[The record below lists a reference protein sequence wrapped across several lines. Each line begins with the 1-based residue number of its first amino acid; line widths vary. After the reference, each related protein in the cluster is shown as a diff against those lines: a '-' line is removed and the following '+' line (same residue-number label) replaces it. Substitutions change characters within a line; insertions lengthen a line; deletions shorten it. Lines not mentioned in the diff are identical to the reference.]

1 MAVIVK
7 YVIERNGV
15 EKMTFAA
22 KSEAD
27 AYDKMLDIADELFV
41 VLGQSQLL
49 ADESQQESLALY
61 LAQNKD
67 EILQALGAKA
77 KTVKKDKAVEPAF
90 DPLKAPDLLTATLET
105 QADVVVEPMVAA
117 KQAAK
122 ELIIVRDEDDLL
134 LDRSAA

>member
-1 MAVIVK
+1 VKKAMAVIVK

-27 AYDKMLDIADELFV
+27 AYDKMLDLADELFV
-41 VLGQSQLL
+41 VLGQSKLL
-49 ADESQQESLALY
+49 SDEAQQESLALY

-67 EILQALGAKA
+67 ELLQALGAKA
-77 KTVKKDKAVEPAF
+77 KTVKKDKAVELAAELTVSEPV
-90 DPLKAPDLLTATLET
+90 APHTFEGSAAL
-105 QADVVVEPMVAA
+105 VEKSV
-117 KQAAK
+117 AK

>member
-49 ADESQQESLALY
+49 ADEAQQESLALY

-77 KTVKKDKAVEPAF
+77 KTVKKDKAVEPA
-90 DPLKAPDLLTATLET
+90 ADLLTATLET

>member
-1 MAVIVK
+1 
-7 YVIERNGV
+7 
-15 EKMTFAA
+15 MTFAA

-41 VLGQSQLL
+41 VLGQSKLIG
-49 ADESQQESLALY
+49 DEAQQESLALY

-77 KTVKKDKAVEPAF
+77 KTVKKDKAAEPAAE
-90 DPLKAPDLLTATLET
+90 PLLTTLEP
-105 QADVVVEPMVAA
+105 QAHVGNEQLVSA

-122 ELIIVRDEDDLL
+122 ELIIVRDEDDLI

>member
-27 AYDKMLDIADELFV
+27 AYDKMLDMADELFL
-41 VLGQSQLL
+41 VLGQSKLL
-49 ADESQQESLALY
+49 ADEAQQESLALY

-67 EILQALGAKA
+67 DILQALGAKA
-77 KTVKKDKAVEPAF
+77 KTAKKDK
-90 DPLKAPDLLTATLET
+90 
-105 QADVVVEPMVAA
+105 VVEMAAESPVAVTVSA
-117 KQAAK
+117 ELVENTGSTPATRQAAK
-122 ELIIVRDEDDLL
+122 ELIIVRDEDDLS

>member
-41 VLGQSQLL
+41 VLGQSKLL
-49 ADESQQESLALY
+49 ADEAQQESLALY

-67 EILQALGAKA
+67 EVLQALGAKA
-77 KTVKKDKAVEPAF
+77 KTVKKDKAVELAAE
-90 DPLKAPDLLTATLET
+90 PLIIESAESEESSAI
-105 QADVVVEPMVAA
+105 AA
-117 KQAAK
+117 KSVAK
-122 ELIIVRDEDDLL
+122 ELVIVRDEDDLL

>member
-27 AYDKMLDIADELFV
+27 AYDKMLDIADELFA
-41 VLGQSQLL
+41 VLGQSKLL
-49 ADESQQESLALY
+49 ADEAQQESLALY

-67 EILQALGAKA
+67 EVLQALGAKA
-77 KTVKKDKAVEPAF
+77 KPVKKDKTAETAVEPAVAASLENTG
-90 DPLKAPDLLTATLET
+90 DAGKAPQLS
-105 QADVVVEPMVAA
+105 A

>member
-77 KTVKKDKAVEPAF
+77 KTVKKDKAAEPA
-90 DPLKAPDLLTATLET
+90 ADLLTATLEPL
-105 QADVVVEPMVAA
+105 ADVAVESIVAA

>member
-41 VLGQSQLL
+41 VLGESKLL
-49 ADESQQESLALY
+49 VDEAQQESLALY

-67 EILQALGAKA
+67 EILQALGNKA
-77 KTVKKDKAVEPAF
+77 KTAKKE
-90 DPLKAPDLLTATLET
+90 KAPEVVDGAAAPVIEDIVAQSTAPK
-105 QADVVVEPMVAA
+105 VSA

-122 ELIIVRDEDDLL
+122 ELIIVRDEDEPE

>member
-27 AYDKMLDIADELFV
+27 AYDKMLDLADELFV
-41 VLGQSQLL
+41 VLGQSKLL
-49 ADESQQESLALY
+49 SDEAQQESLALY

-67 EILQALGAKA
+67 ELLQALGAKA
-77 KTVKKDKAVEPAF
+77 KTVKKEKAVELAAEPTVSESVAQHSF
-90 DPLKAPDLLTATLET
+90 DVSP
-105 QADVVVEPMVAA
+105 VGVEKSV
-117 KQAAK
+117 AK

>member
-41 VLGQSQLL
+41 VLGQSKLL
-49 ADESQQESLALY
+49 GDEAQQESLALY

-77 KTVKKDKAVEPAF
+77 KTVKKDKAVEPA
-90 DPLKAPDLLTATLET
+90 ADLLTATLET
-105 QADVVVEPMVAA
+105 QADIAAESAVAA

-122 ELIIVRDEDDLL
+122 E
-134 LDRSAA
+134 SA

>member
-77 KTVKKDKAVEPAF
+77 KTVKKDKAVEPA
-90 DPLKAPDLLTATLET
+90 ADLLTATLEPL
-105 QADVVVEPMVAA
+105 ADVVTESIVAA

>member
-77 KTVKKDKAVEPAF
+77 KTVKKDKAVEPTA
-90 DPLKAPDLLTATLET
+90 DLLTATLEPL
-105 QADVVVEPMVAA
+105 ADVAAESAVAA

>member
-27 AYDKMLDIADELFV
+27 AYDKMLDMADELFV

-49 ADESQQESLALY
+49 ADESQQELLALF

-67 EILQALGAKA
+67 DILQALGAKA
-77 KTVKKDKAVEPAF
+77 KTVKKDKAVEPA
-90 DPLKAPDLLTATLET
+90 ADLLTATLEPL
-105 QADVVVEPMVAA
+105 ADVATESVVAA

>member
-27 AYDKMLDIADELFV
+27 AYDKMLDMADELFL

-49 ADESQQESLALY
+49 ADEEQRESLALY
-61 LAQNKD
+61 LAQHKD
-67 EILQALGAKA
+67 DMLQALGAKA
-77 KTVKKDKAVEPAF
+77 KTAKKEKLAEPAT
-90 DPLKAPDLLTATLET
+90 DLLTAITAPLN
-105 QADVVVEPMVAA
+105 DVEPEPESVVRAP
-117 KQAAK
+117 AK

>member
-27 AYDKMLDIADELFV
+27 AYDKMLDMADELYV

-49 ADESQQESLALY
+49 ADESLQESLALY

-67 EILQALGAKA
+67 DILQALGAKA
-77 KTVKKDKAVEPAF
+77 KTVKKDKAVEPA
-90 DPLKAPDLLTATLET
+90 ADLLTATFEPLV
-105 QADVVVEPMVAA
+105 DVLIEPEVVA